1 MANAPLTTQVAVLR
15 EQTNTLHGDL
25 SEMKDDIKQI
35 KALLSEKFVTKEEF
49 HAYKKTQNI
58 QKLFIGVSSTV
69 ITAIITTEIL
79 KIIR

>member
-1 MANAPLTTQVAVLR
+1 MASVPLTTQVAVLR

-49 HAYKKTQNI
+49 HTYKKTQNI
-58 QKLFIGVSSTV
+58 QKLFIGVTSTV
-69 ITAIITTEIL
+69 ITAIITTEIIKL
-79 KIIR
+79 IN